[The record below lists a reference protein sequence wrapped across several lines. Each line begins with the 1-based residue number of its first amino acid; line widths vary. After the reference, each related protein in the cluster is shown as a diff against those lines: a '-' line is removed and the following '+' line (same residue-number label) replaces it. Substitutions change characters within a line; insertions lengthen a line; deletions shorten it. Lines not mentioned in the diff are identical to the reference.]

1 MDLRFN
7 LEYHTAFGEAL
18 VLNVVS
24 SDSEGEKMTNSYKM
38 TTIDGR
44 NWSCDVNSL
53 LKVGTSLDY
62 FYTVTRDGVEVR
74 REWTLETHRLEL
86 AARKATRYVVYDHWV
101 DIPDNAYL
109 YSSAMTSAST
119 ATSGCNPAS
128 SPSSAPCG

>member
-86 AARKATRYVVYDHWV
+86 AARKATRYQSITVEYRDETWQKRRQNYSGWIAQIIQHELDHLEGIV
-101 DIPDNAYL
+101 I
-109 YSSAMTSAST
+109 
-119 ATSGCNPAS
+119 
-128 SPSSAPCG
+128 